1 MQITISKDSLSTEK
15 HPSEWV
21 THPDGGDYLIAGIN
35 RPSFQYMQDSHQQKE
50 RMVRESG
57 ALITDEFVEQSNR
70 VFSGIVGKYLVLGWR
85 DIPAKI
91 EYSAQMAHD
100 LLAYGKSSEDDE
112 YGMKLGLWVI
122 AQSQRIQIEADHK
135 KTEIM
140 GKSLSST
147 DGQKSQEASPTTKKR
162 STKSSEKK

>member
-57 ALITDEFVEQSNR
+57 ALITDDFVEQSNR
-70 VFSGIVGKYLVLGWR
+70 VFSGIVGKLNIGLGDFDIAGHVMTPWVVVLHFR
-85 DIPAKI
+85 EA
-91 EYSAQMAHD
+91 
-100 LLAYGKSSEDDE
+100 LL
-112 YGMKLGLWVI
+112 L
-122 AQSQRIQIEADHK
+122 
-135 KTEIM
+135 
-140 GKSLSST
+140 
-147 DGQKSQEASPTTKKR
+147 
-162 STKSSEKK
+162 